1 MAFETH
7 DPPVGPTGADCEE
20 VTSKP
25 TAKVRRIPELDGL
38 RGLAVVAV
46 VAYHAW
52 PATVPGG
59 WLGVS
64 VFFTLSGYLITGILV
79 RDHEPTRA
87 SLGRFWMTRARR
99 LLPAALM
106 TIVVVVGAT
115 ALVDADSLRRVA
127 GDALASIWYVQ
138 NWREAAA
145 PGGYGAI
152 FDSGLRPLAHMWS
165 LSIEEQ
171 AYLLLPLLTLWLGP
185 RRMLLVGGAAAAVA
199 TVVWWGSADAYYAT
213 PVRLVEVLA
222 GASLAV
228 WIAEGRAVRV
238 PRALGGLA
246 AVGLLGGIAVLS
258 ESDDLVSRG
267 ALPVAAVLSALVI
280 AALTQYEV
288 RALCTAPLTW
298 LGHRSYAIY
307 LFHWPLLVLLDAPPT
322 VALAATVVL
331 AELSHRLV
339 EHPIRTQQFAPARP
353 ALAFMAA
360 TAIAVGAAGAAFTFG
375 PQDATD
381 AEIAAATIAA
391 LDQVPVAVD
400 RQIATT
406 PTVSAEVAEVVPV
419 TEPVDGPFD
428 DRIPVPPGPTFMILG
443 ESTAH
448 AIQPALAGWLAVI
461 GGVEIDA
468 AEEGC
473 SPLFSEASWE
483 RWYTRLIPD
492 PKEPCRLPVP
502 EGVDIVLIVDHGVP
516 LFDHFDRDADAWT
529 DLTDPSFADAMR
541 VEYETL
547 IDEAA
552 AQGSTVVFTTPPVPW
567 PEFGEWAGWHTGTE
581 IQRRLNYIEIV
592 EGLVADHDHVRLIDV
607 GSAVD
612 ADPERFPR
620 DDGLHLDADTGAIHA
635 VVDLIA
641 PAFRLEP

>member
-307 LFHWPLLVLLDAPPT
+307 LFHWPLLVLLDAPPI

-419 TEPVDGPFD
+419 TEPVDVPFD

-473 SPLFSEASWE
+473 SPLFSVASWE

-492 PKEPCRLPVP
+492 PKEPCRLPVA

-516 LFDHFDRDADAWT
+516 LFDHFDREADAWT